1 MGLVGRWEASEQSRG
16 GEGGQEPASLG
27 EEKGQDTAGSRAE
40 V

>member
-1 MGLVGRWEASEQSRG
+1 MAGVQGQVWG

-27 EEKGQDTAGSRAE
+27 EEKGQGTAGSRGE